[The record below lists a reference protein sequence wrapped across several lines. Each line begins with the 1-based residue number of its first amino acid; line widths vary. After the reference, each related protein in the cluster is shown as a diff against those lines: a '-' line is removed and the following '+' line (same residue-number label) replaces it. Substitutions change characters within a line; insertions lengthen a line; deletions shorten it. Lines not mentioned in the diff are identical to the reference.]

1 MVIELSDQTFTNQAD
16 KVPVSGVQKIV
27 NTDITNTLAGD
38 DVIIGIADEVG
49 LVNYGSLN
57 TDDGN
62 DTITG
67 NSNKDHIGIN
77 NASGASIKTGDGHD
91 IITCNGDLKNASGAS
106 IKTGDGFDI
115 ITCTGVIKNE
125 GLIGTG
131 DGNDALYAYRGFKG
145 SGSVDLGNG
154 DDYILSSGECDLS
167 GGRGHDL
174 LELTSGTYKI
184 GRSGRTVTFAKGN
197 QLTITS
203 EFETFI
209 AGGITYDFSSLKAGQ
224 VITIA

>member
-1 MVIELSDQTFTNQAD
+1 MTIELSDQTFTNQAD
-16 KVPVSGVQKIV
+16 RVPVSGVKKIV
-27 NTDITNTLAGD
+27 NTGITNTLAGD
-38 DVIIGIADEVG
+38 DVITGIADEVG
-49 LVNYGSLN
+49 LVNYGNLN
-57 TDDGN
+57 TNDGN

-67 NSNKDHIGIN
+67 NSNKDRIGIN
-77 NASGASIKTGDGHD
+77 NASGASIRTGDGHD
-91 IITCNGDLKNASGAS
+91 TIICNGDLKNASDAS
-106 IKTGDGFDI
+106 IRTGDGFDLI
-115 ITCTGVIKNE
+115 ICYGVIRNE

-167 GGRGHDL
+167 GGRGNDG

-184 GRSGRTVTFAKGN
+184 GRSGRTVTFTKGN

-209 AGGITYDFSSLKAGQ
+209 NGGITYDFSSLKNGQ
-224 VITIA
+224 VITVA